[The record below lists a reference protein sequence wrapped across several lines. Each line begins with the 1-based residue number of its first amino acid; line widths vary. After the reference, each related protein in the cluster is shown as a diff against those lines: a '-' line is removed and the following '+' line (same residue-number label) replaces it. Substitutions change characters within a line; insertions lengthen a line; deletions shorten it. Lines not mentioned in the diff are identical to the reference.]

1 VKVTIDGA
9 DKRSRR
15 MTLTAAGRALLA
27 EALPLWEAMQ
37 AETERLVAHSGPDR
51 LRADLRALS

>member
-1 VKVTIDGA
+1 VTVDEA

-15 MTLTAAGRALLA
+15 MTLTSTGRALLA
-27 EALPLWEAMQ
+27 AAVPIWKRTHA
-37 AETERLVAHSGPDR
+37 AIDRLLAGSGPDR